1 MTHPSLAALGVALLA
16 LGANAPAT
24 AADFY
29 AAGDLRI
36 SSGEGE
42 ASGSTSFF
50 DISGGDE
57 DSSPAYGGAL
67 GFAFGLD
74 ELKSDVSG
82 AKTPGWDLRFE
93 LEGIGGRD
101 YELLSDG
108 ADGYFS
114 QVDAWSLMANSW
126 LEIPLDRPFSGAFG
140 RLPVLRPF
148 RLYAGGGIGLAHLDV
163 ATTDNVSRGAAATR
177 NFSYQVGAG
186 IAYSFTE
193 WASLSLGW
201 RYQDLGDIET
211 ELFIAPDQP
220 AFGRHAL
227 DVSAHEFVTSL
238 RIHFYSAPLDE
249 IAPKRWSLPS
259 LSNPFRRNR

>member
-1 MTHPSLAALGVALLA
+1 MTHPTLAAVAATLLSLG
-16 LGANAPAT
+16 LGARAL

-29 AAGDLRI
+29 VAGDLRI
-36 SSGEGE
+36 SNGEGE

-57 DSSPAYGGAL
+57 DSSPAYAGAL
-67 GFAFGLD
+67 GFAFGID
-74 ELKSDVSG
+74 ELKPEVWG
-82 AKTPGWDLRFE
+82 AETPAWDLRFE
-93 LEGIGGRD
+93 IEGIGGRD

-114 QVDAWSLMANSW
+114 QVGAWSVMANTW
-126 LEIPLDRPFSGAFG
+126 LEIPLDRPFSSAFG

-163 ATTDNVSRGAAATR
+163 STTDNVSQGDAATN

-186 IAYSFTE
+186 IAYSFTD
-193 WASLSLGW
+193 WATLSLGW
-201 RYQDLGDIET
+201 RYQDMGDIEA
-211 ELFIAPDQP
+211 ELFLAPGQP

-238 RIHFYSAPLDE
+238 RIDFYSAPLDE
-249 IAPKRWSLPS
+249 IAPKRWALPS
-259 LSNPFRRNR
+259 LPRLRERR